1 MSQSRAVLITGCSS
15 GIGRSSAELLAEQGW
30 EVYATARRPDAIADL
45 EAKGCRT
52 LALDVTDEK
61 SMVAAVRAVEEEHGA
76 VGALVNNAGYGLHG
90 AVEST
95 SLDDARRQFDTN
107 FFGLVRLTQL
117 VLPAMRKQRRGRIVN
132 MSSMGGK
139 LTFPGGGFYHASK
152 HAVEA
157 LSDALRYEVRP
168 FGIDVVVVEPGLIKT
183 EFVGNAVD
191 TVDTDDEVYGAF
203 NEGIARRIESAYDGP
218 LAKAA
223 VGPEA
228 VARVVA
234 KSLSATTPKTRYI
247 VTPGARMMLVVRRL
261 LPDRAFDAVLRRNY
275 PQPRS

>member
-1 MSQSRAVLITGCSS
+1 MGQSRAVLITGCSS
-15 GIGRSSAELLAEQGW
+15 GIGRSSAELLADQGW
-30 EVYATARRPDAIADL
+30 QVYATARRPEVIADL

-52 LALDVTDEK
+52 LALDVTDEA
-61 SMVAAVRAVEEEHGA
+61 SMAAAVRMVEEEHGA

-95 SLDDARRQFDTN
+95 NLDEARRQFDTN

-117 VLPAMRKQRRGRIVN
+117 VLPGMRKQRWGRIVN

-168 FGIDVVVVEPGLIKT
+168 FGIDVVVIEPGLIKT
-183 EFVGNAVD
+183 EFVGSAVE
-191 TVDTDDEVYGAF
+191 TVDTDDEVYGAY
-203 NEGIARRIESAYDGP
+203 NEGIARRIESAYEGP

-234 KSLSATTPKTRYI
+234 KSLSATKPKTRYI
-247 VTPGARMMLVVRRL
+247 VTPGARMMLGVRRI

-275 PQPRS
+275 PEPRA

>member
-234 KSLSATTPKTRYI
+234 KSLSATRPKTRYI